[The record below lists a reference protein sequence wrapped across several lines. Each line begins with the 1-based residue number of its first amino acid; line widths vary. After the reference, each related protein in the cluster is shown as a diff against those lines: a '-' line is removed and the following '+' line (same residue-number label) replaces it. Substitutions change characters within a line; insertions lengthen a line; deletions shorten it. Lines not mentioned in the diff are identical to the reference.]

1 MREKF
6 NLFLSILIVVFFIS
20 SNKSFSQKVSIIY
33 VVENTPITNIEI
45 NNEINYLLLINQ
57 ELRKVD
63 KKSLVQYASKSILK
77 EKIKEIEVKKY
88 FEFGQNQKI
97 INGNLNKL
105 MSSLNIKNEN
115 EFNKLLAE
123 LNLSRNFLSKK
134 IEIELIWN
142 RLIYE
147 MYKDKIIINEEK
159 IKKNLEINI
168 NDQSNKIDEFLLYE
182 ILFSPNTTSD
192 LEIELSEIK
201 KSINDVGFENTA
213 NIFSVSSSSKFGGK
227 IGWVNKNHLSKT
239 IIDTIQKLDLGM
251 YSDPINVPTGKL
263 ILMIKDKRKVEN
275 NLSLEEE
282 LSKIITVE
290 KNKQLNQF
298 SSIYYK
304 KVELDTKIYEK

>member
-57 ELRKVD
+57 ELRKID

-147 MYKDKIIINEEK
+147 MYKDKIAINEEK

-182 ILFSPNTTSD
+182 ILFSPNITSE
-192 LEIELSEIK
+192 LEIELSKIK
-201 KSINDVGFENTA
+201 KSINDIGFENTA

-227 IGWVNKNHLSKT
+227 IGWVNKNQLSKT
-239 IIDTIQKLDLGM
+239 IIDTIQKLDLGT

-275 NLSLEEE
+275 NLSLKEE
-282 LSKIITVE
+282 LSKIITAE

-304 KVELDTKIYEK
+304 KVELVTKIYEK

>member
-6 NLFLSILIVVFFIS
+6 NLFLSILIIVFFIFP
-20 SNKSFSQKVSIIY
+20 NKSFSQKVSIIY

-57 ELRKVD
+57 ELRKID

-147 MYKDKIIINEEK
+147 MYKDKIIINEKK

-239 IIDTIQKLDLGM
+239 IIDTIQKLDFGM

>member
-1 MREKF
+1 MGEKF

-57 ELRKVD
+57 ELRKID

-88 FEFGQNQKI
+88 FEFGQNQKL
-97 INGNLNKL
+97 INRNVNIL

-147 MYKDKIIINEEK
+147 MYKDKIAINEEK

-182 ILFSPNTTSD
+182 ILFSPNITSE
-192 LEIELSEIK
+192 LEIELSKIK
-201 KSINDVGFENTA
+201 KSINDIGFENTA

-227 IGWVNKNHLSKT
+227 IGWVNKNQLSKT

-282 LSKIITVE
+282 LSKIITAE

>member
-57 ELRKVD
+57 ELRKID

-147 MYKDKIIINEEK
+147 MYKDKIAINEEK

-182 ILFSPNTTSD
+182 ILFSPNITSE
-192 LEIELSEIK
+192 LEIELSKIK
-201 KSINDVGFENTA
+201 KSINDIGFENTA

-227 IGWVNKNHLSKT
+227 IGWVNKNQLSKT
-239 IIDTIQKLDLGM
+239 IIDTIQKLDLGT

-275 NLSLEEE
+275 NLSLKEE
-282 LSKIITVE
+282 LSKIITAE

>member
-6 NLFLSILIVVFFIS
+6 NLFLSILIFVFFIS

-57 ELRKVD
+57 ELRKID

-123 LNLSRNFLSKK
+123 INLSRNFLSKK

-147 MYKDKIIINEEK
+147 MYKDKITINEEK

-192 LEIELSEIK
+192 LEIELSKIK

-282 LSKIITVE
+282 LSKIITAE

>member
-6 NLFLSILIVVFFIS
+6 NLFLSILIFVFFIS

-33 VVENTPITNIEI
+33 VVENMPITNIEI

-57 ELRKVD
+57 ELRKID

-88 FEFGQNQKI
+88 FEFGQNQKL
-97 INGNLNKL
+97 INRNVNIL

-147 MYKDKIIINEEK
+147 MYKDKIIINEKK

-227 IGWVNKNHLSKT
+227 IGWVNTNQLSKT
-239 IIDTIQKLDLGM
+239 IIDTIQKLDLGT

-275 NLSLEEE
+275 NLSLKEE
-282 LSKIITVE
+282 LSKIITAE

-304 KVELDTKIYEK
+304 KVELVTKIYEK

>member
-1 MREKF
+1 MGEKF

-57 ELRKVD
+57 ELRKID

-147 MYKDKIIINEEK
+147 MYKDKIAINEEK

-227 IGWVNKNHLSKT
+227 IGWVNKNQLSKT
-239 IIDTIQKLDLGM
+239 IIDTIQKLDLGT

-282 LSKIITVE
+282 LSKIITAE

>member
-6 NLFLSILIVVFFIS
+6 NLFLSILIFVFFIS

-57 ELRKVD
+57 ELRKID

-147 MYKDKIIINEEK
+147 MYKDKIIINEKK

-192 LEIELSEIK
+192 LEIELSKIK

-251 YSDPINVPTGKL
+251 HSDPINVPSGKL

-282 LSKIITVE
+282 LSKIITAE

>member
-6 NLFLSILIVVFFIS
+6 NLFLSILIFVFFIS

-57 ELRKVD
+57 ELRKID

-88 FEFGQNQKI
+88 FEFGQNQKL
-97 INGNLNKL
+97 INRNLNKL

-239 IIDTIQKLDLGM
+239 IIDTIQKLELGM
-251 YSDPINVPTGKL
+251 YSDPINVPIGKL

>member
-6 NLFLSILIVVFFIS
+6 NLFLSILIFVFFIS

-57 ELRKVD
+57 ELRKID

-147 MYKDKIIINEEK
+147 MYKDKIIINEKK

-192 LEIELSEIK
+192 LEIELSKIK

-251 YSDPINVPTGKL
+251 YSDPINVPIGKL

-282 LSKIITVE
+282 LSKIITAE

>member
-6 NLFLSILIVVFFIS
+6 NLFLSILIFVFFIS

-33 VVENTPITNIEI
+33 VVENMPITNIEI

-57 ELRKVD
+57 ELRKID

-88 FEFGQNQKI
+88 FEFGQNQKL
-97 INGNLNKL
+97 INRNVNIL

-123 LNLSRNFLSKK
+123 LNLSRNFLNKK

-147 MYKDKIIINEEK
+147 MYKDKIAINEEK
-159 IKKNLEINI
+159 IKKNLEISI

-182 ILFSPNTTSD
+182 ILFSPNITSK
-192 LEIELSEIK
+192 LEMELSRIK
-201 KSINDVGFENTA
+201 KSIDDIGFENTA

-227 IGWVNKNHLSKT
+227 IGWVNTNQLSKT
-239 IIDTIQKLDLGM
+239 IIDTIQKLDLGT

-275 NLSLEEE
+275 NLSLKEE
-282 LSKIITVE
+282 LSKIITAE

-304 KVELDTKIYEK
+304 KVELVTKIYEK

>member
-6 NLFLSILIVVFFIS
+6 NLFLSILIFVFFIS

-57 ELRKVD
+57 ELRKID

-147 MYKDKIIINEEK
+147 MYKDKIIINEKK

-192 LEIELSEIK
+192 LEIELSKIK

-282 LSKIITVE
+282 LSKIITAE

-304 KVELDTKIYEK
+304 KVELDTQIYEK

>member
-6 NLFLSILIVVFFIS
+6 NLFLSILIFVFFIS

-57 ELRKVD
+57 ELRKID

-88 FEFGQNQKI
+88 FEFGQNLEL

-147 MYKDKIIINEEK
+147 MYKDKIIINEKK

-192 LEIELSEIK
+192 LEIELSKIK

-251 YSDPINVPTGKL
+251 YSDPINVPIGKL

-282 LSKIITVE
+282 LSKIITAE

-304 KVELDTKIYEK
+304 KVELDTQIYEK

>member
-6 NLFLSILIVVFFIS
+6 NLFLSILIFVFFIS

-57 ELRKVD
+57 ELRKID

-105 MSSLNIKNEN
+105 MSRLNIKNEN

-147 MYKDKIIINEEK
+147 MYKDKITINEEK

-192 LEIELSEIK
+192 LEIELSKIK

-227 IGWVNKNHLSKT
+227 ICWVNKNQLSKT
-239 IIDTIQKLDLGM
+239 IIDTCH
-251 YSDPINVPTGKL
+251 INIISRPT
-263 ILMIKDKRKVEN
+263 
-275 NLSLEEE
+275 
-282 LSKIITVE
+282 
-290 KNKQLNQF
+290 
-298 SSIYYK
+298 
-304 KVELDTKIYEK
+304 TKY

>member
-57 ELRKVD
+57 ELRKID

-147 MYKDKIIINEEK
+147 MYKDKIAINEEK

-182 ILFSPNTTSD
+182 ILFSPNITSE
-192 LEIELSEIK
+192 LEIELSKIK
-201 KSINDVGFENTA
+201 KSINDIGFENTA

-251 YSDPINVPTGKL
+251 HPDPINVPTGKL

-282 LSKIITVE
+282 LSKIITAE

>member
-6 NLFLSILIVVFFIS
+6 NLFLSILIFVFFIS

-57 ELRKVD
+57 ELRKID

>member
-6 NLFLSILIVVFFIS
+6 NLFLSILIFVFFIS

-57 ELRKVD
+57 ELRKID

-147 MYKDKIIINEEK
+147 MYKDKITINEEK

-192 LEIELSEIK
+192 LEIELSKIK

-227 IGWVNKNHLSKT
+227 IGWINKNQLSKT

-282 LSKIITVE
+282 LSKIITAE

>member
-6 NLFLSILIVVFFIS
+6 NLFLSILIFVFFIS

-57 ELRKVD
+57 ELRKID

-147 MYKDKIIINEEK
+147 MYKDKIIINEKK

-192 LEIELSEIK
+192 LEIELSKIK

>member
-1 MREKF
+1 M
-6 NLFLSILIVVFFIS
+6 I
-20 SNKSFSQKVSIIY
+20 
-33 VVENTPITNIEI
+33 
-45 NNEINYLLLINQ
+45 
-57 ELRKVD
+57 

-88 FEFGQNQKI
+88 FKFGQNQKI

-105 MSSLNIKNEN
+105 MSRLNIKNEN

-147 MYKDKIIINEEK
+147 MYKDKITINEEK

-182 ILFSPNTTSD
+182 ILFSPSITSD
-192 LEIELSEIK
+192 LELELSKIK
-201 KSINDVGFENTA
+201 KSINDIGFENTA
-213 NIFSVSSSSKFGGK
+213 NIYSVSSSSKFGGK
-227 IGWVNKNHLSKT
+227 IGWINENQLSKT
-239 IIDTIQKLDLGM
+239 IIDTILKLDLGM
-251 YSDPINVPTGKL
+251 YSDPINVPSGKL
-263 ILMIKDKRKVEN
+263 ILMIKDKRKVKN

-282 LSKIITVE
+282 LSKIITAE
-290 KNKQLNQF
+290 KK
-298 SSIYYK
+298 
-304 KVELDTKIYEK
+304 

>member
-6 NLFLSILIVVFFIS
+6 NLFLSILIFVFFIS

-57 ELRKVD
+57 ELRKID

-123 LNLSRNFLSKK
+123 INLSKNFLSKK

-147 MYKDKIIINEEK
+147 MYKDKITINEEK

-192 LEIELSEIK
+192 LEIELSKIK
-201 KSINDVGFENTA
+201 KSINDIGFENTA

-227 IGWVNKNHLSKT
+227 IGWVNKNQLSKT
-239 IIDTIQKLDLGM
+239 IIDTIQKLDLGT

-282 LSKIITVE
+282 LSKIITAE

>member
-6 NLFLSILIVVFFIS
+6 NLFLRILILVFFIS

-77 EKIKEIEVKKY
+77 EKIRDIEVKKY

-123 LNLSRNFLSKK
+123 LNLSINFLSKK

-147 MYKDKIIINEEK
+147 MYKDKIIKNKEK

-192 LEIELSEIK
+192 LEIELSKIK

-239 IIDTIQKLDLGM
+239 IIDTIQKLDFGM

>member
-6 NLFLSILIVVFFIS
+6 NLFLSILIILFFIS
-20 SNKSFSQKVSIIY
+20 PNKSFSQKVSIIY

-57 ELRKVD
+57 ELRKID

-192 LEIELSEIK
+192 LEIELSKIK

-239 IIDTIQKLDLGM
+239 IIDTIQKLDFGM

>member
-6 NLFLSILIVVFFIS
+6 NLFLSILIFVFFIS

-57 ELRKVD
+57 ELRKID

-192 LEIELSEIK
+192 LEIELSKIK

-282 LSKIITVE
+282 LSKIITAE

>member
-6 NLFLSILIVVFFIS
+6 NLFLSILIFVFFIS

-57 ELRKVD
+57 ELRKID

-192 LEIELSEIK
+192 LEIELSKIK

-251 YSDPINVPTGKL
+251 YSDTINVPTGKL

-282 LSKIITVE
+282 LSKIITAE

>member
-57 ELRKVD
+57 ELRKID

-147 MYKDKIIINEEK
+147 MYKDKIAINEEK

-182 ILFSPNTTSD
+182 ILFSPNITSE
-192 LEIELSEIK
+192 LEIELSKIK
-201 KSINDVGFENTA
+201 KSINDIGFENTA

-227 IGWVNKNHLSKT
+227 IGWVNKNQLSKT
-239 IIDTIQKLDLGM
+239 IIDTIQKLDLGT

-282 LSKIITVE
+282 LSKIITAE

>member
-6 NLFLSILIVVFFIS
+6 NLFLSILIFVFFIS

-57 ELRKVD
+57 ELRKID

-192 LEIELSEIK
+192 LEIELSKIK

-239 IIDTIQKLDLGM
+239 IIGTIQKLDLGM
-251 YSDPINVPTGKL
+251 YSDTINVPTGKL

-275 NLSLEEE
+275 TLSPKEE
-282 LSKIITVE
+282 LTKLITAE

-304 KVELDTKIYEK
+304 KVELDTKIYER

>member
-6 NLFLSILIVVFFIS
+6 NLFLSILIIVFFIS
-20 SNKSFSQKVSIIY
+20 LNKSFSQKVSIIY

-57 ELRKVD
+57 ELRKID

-123 LNLSRNFLSKK
+123 LNLSRDFLGKK

-192 LEIELSEIK
+192 LEIELSKIK

-282 LSKIITVE
+282 LSKIITAE

>member
-6 NLFLSILIVVFFIS
+6 NLFLSILIFVFFIS

-57 ELRKVD
+57 ELRKID

-88 FEFGQNQKI
+88 FKFGQNQKI

-147 MYKDKIIINEEK
+147 MYKDKIIINEKK

-192 LEIELSEIK
+192 LEIELSKIK

-251 YSDPINVPTGKL
+251 YSDPINVPIGKL

-282 LSKIITVE
+282 LSKIITAE

>member
-6 NLFLSILIVVFFIS
+6 NLFLSILIFVFFIS

-57 ELRKVD
+57 ELRKID

-147 MYKDKIIINEEK
+147 MYKDKITINEEK

-192 LEIELSEIK
+192 LEIELSKIK

-227 IGWVNKNHLSKT
+227 IGWINKNQLSKT

-282 LSKIITVE
+282 LSKIITAE

-304 KVELDTKIYEK
+304 KVELDTQIYEK

>member
-6 NLFLSILIVVFFIS
+6 NLFLSILIAVFFIS

-57 ELRKVD
+57 ELRKID

-192 LEIELSEIK
+192 LEIELSKIK

-227 IGWVNKNHLSKT
+227 IGWVNTNQLSKT
-239 IIDTIQKLDLGM
+239 IIDTIQKLDLGT

>member
-57 ELRKVD
+57 ELRKID

-147 MYKDKIIINEEK
+147 MYKDKIAINEEK

-182 ILFSPNTTSD
+182 ILFSPNITSE
-192 LEIELSEIK
+192 LEMELSKIK

-239 IIDTIQKLDLGM
+239 IIDTIQKLDLGT

-275 NLSLEEE
+275 NLSLKEE
-282 LSKIITVE
+282 LSKIITAE

-304 KVELDTKIYEK
+304 KVELVTKIYEK

>member
-6 NLFLSILIVVFFIS
+6 NLFLSILIFVFFIS

-57 ELRKVD
+57 ELRKID

-192 LEIELSEIK
+192 LEIELSKIK

-251 YSDPINVPTGKL
+251 HSDPINVPSGKL

-282 LSKIITVE
+282 LSKIITAE

>member
-6 NLFLSILIVVFFIS
+6 NLFLSILIFVFFIS

-57 ELRKVD
+57 ELRKID

-88 FEFGQNQKI
+88 FEFGQNHKI

-147 MYKDKIIINEEK
+147 MYKDKITINEEK

-192 LEIELSEIK
+192 LEIELSKIK

-282 LSKIITVE
+282 LSKIITAE

-304 KVELDTKIYEK
+304 KVELDTEIYEK

>member
-1 MREKF
+1 
-6 NLFLSILIVVFFIS
+6 
-20 SNKSFSQKVSIIY
+20 VSIIY

-57 ELRKVD
+57 ELRKID

-77 EKIKEIEVKKY
+77 EKIKEIEIKKY
-88 FEFGQNQKI
+88 FELGQNQKL
-97 INGNLNKL
+97 INRNVNKL

-147 MYKDKIIINEEK
+147 MYKNKIAINEEK

-182 ILFSPNTTSD
+182 ILFSPNITSE
-192 LEIELSEIK
+192 LEIELSKIK
-201 KSINDVGFENTA
+201 KSINDIGFENTA

-251 YSDPINVPTGKL
+251 HSDPINVPTGKL

-275 NLSLEEE
+275 NLSLKEE
-282 LSKIITVE
+282 LSKIITAE

>member
-6 NLFLSILIVVFFIS
+6 NLFLSILIFVFFIS

-57 ELRKVD
+57 ELRKID

-88 FEFGQNQKI
+88 FKFGQNQKI

-147 MYKDKIIINEEK
+147 MYKDKIIINEKK

-192 LEIELSEIK
+192 LEIELSKIK

-251 YSDPINVPTGKL
+251 YSDPINVPIGKL

-282 LSKIITVE
+282 LSKIITAE

-304 KVELDTKIYEK
+304 KVELDTQIYEK

>member
-6 NLFLSILIVVFFIS
+6 NLFLRILILVFFIS

-123 LNLSRNFLSKK
+123 LNLSINFLSKK

-192 LEIELSEIK
+192 LEIELSKIK

-239 IIDTIQKLDLGM
+239 IIDTIQKLDFGM

>member
-6 NLFLSILIVVFFIS
+6 NLFLSILIFVFFIS

-57 ELRKVD
+57 ELRKID

-88 FEFGQNQKI
+88 FEFGQNQKL
-97 INGNLNKL
+97 INRNVNKL
-105 MSSLNIKNEN
+105 MSNLNIKNEN

-147 MYKDKIIINEEK
+147 MYKDKIAINEEK

-182 ILFSPNTTSD
+182 ILFSPNITSE
-192 LEIELSEIK
+192 LEMELSRIK
-201 KSINDVGFENTA
+201 KSINDIGFENTA

-227 IGWVNKNHLSKT
+227 IGWVNKNQLSKT

-251 YSDPINVPTGKL
+251 HSDPINVPTGKL

-275 NLSLEEE
+275 NLSLKEE
-282 LSKIITVE
+282 LSKIITAE

-304 KVELDTKIYEK
+304 KVELVTKIYEK

>member
-1 MREKF
+1 MRGKF
-6 NLFLSILIVVFFIS
+6 NLFLSILIFVFFIS

-168 NDQSNKIDEFLLYE
+168 NDQSNKIDEFLLHE

-192 LEIELSEIK
+192 LEIELSKIK

-251 YSDPINVPTGKL
+251 YSDTINVPTGKL

-282 LSKIITVE
+282 LSKIITAE